1 MTDLSE
7 DFNGNLDS
15 IPEHNY
21 YQVNYIDHHDDG
33 QYLENS
39 QKVPFEPSD
48 FYIHEVMKFKHK
60 HASLRDKVKSFNE
73 A

>member
-1 MTDLSE
+1 MTDLSQ
-7 DFNGNLDS
+7 DFDGNLDS
-15 IPEHNY
+15 IPEHNHH
-21 YQVNYIDHHDDG
+21 QVIYIDHEDG
-33 QYLENS
+33 QYLENN

-48 FYIHEVMKFKHK
+48 FYVHEVMKFKHK